1 MLDELDLYHRPD
13 RAVHLFVDRDLR
25 DSKKTDFYSWVEAA
39 LGVSRDVL
47 DEWTIKIG
55 EMKWFED
62 TVIQRCLK
70 EYCNAREQDARY
82 APFTQLVNRIIT
94 LARRN
99 LPGICDTNPYPI
111 DSIQFV
117 DTSSHLVSGIA
128 ERRHLSPSC
137 QLYVTLT
144 NGTAAKRFRQVGKM
158 DWVDV
163 LHWVELTYVNDLGDA
178 LEHEKTSRKVSMSI
192 TSNM

>member
-1 MLDELDLYHRPD
+1 MLDELDLYHKPD
-13 RAVHLFVDRDLR
+13 RAVHLFIDRDLR
-25 DSKKTDFYSWVEAA
+25 DSKKIDFYPWVEAA
-39 LGVSRDVL
+39 LGVPRDVL
-47 DEWTIKIG
+47 DEWTTKIG

-62 TVIQRCLK
+62 TIVQRSLE
-70 EYCNAREQDARY
+70 EYCNAREQNTRY
-82 APFTQLVNRIIT
+82 APFTQLVNRILT

-99 LPGICDTNPYPI
+99 LPGICNTNSYPI
-111 DSIQFV
+111 DSIHFV

-137 QLYVTLT
+137 QLHVTLT

-163 LHWVELTYVNDLGDA
+163 LHWVELTYVNDLRDA
-178 LEHEKTSRKVSMSI
+178 LEREKTSRKVSMSI
-192 TSNM
+192 TNKM